1 MTINEKLIAVSGY
14 IENTTNG
21 SKKRNSETVISGKKS
36 KRNIPVAIKMLEG
49 CEKTISKVF
58 FNL

>member
-1 MTINEKLIAVSGY
+1 M
-14 IENTTNG
+14 NG

>member
-1 MTINEKLIAVSGY
+1 M
-14 IENTTNG
+14 NG
-21 SKKRNSETVISGKKS
+21 SKNRNSETIISGKKS
-36 KRNIPVAIKMLEG
+36 KKNIPTAIRMLDG